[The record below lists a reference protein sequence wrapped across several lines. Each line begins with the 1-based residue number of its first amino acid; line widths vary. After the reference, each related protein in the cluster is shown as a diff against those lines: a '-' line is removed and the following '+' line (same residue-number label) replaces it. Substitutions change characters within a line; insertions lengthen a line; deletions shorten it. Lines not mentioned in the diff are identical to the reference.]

1 MAQIIQNVLQ
11 GSVLCRALAAVGRW
25 LGRQWRDS
33 RIVTAF
39 LSPPGGAEQS
49 TGSIFYKLWK
59 LLHRLLC
66 RIFSALRLDRLL
78 EGSVFRREW
87 FWCTLAAVA
96 APILPTMAVLGL
108 AMLGLVSMA
117 LNFACDREREL
128 VYTPVD
134 RYILLLAAIYV
145 AAVFLSVTVRGS
157 LEGGV
162 LTAFFVGWSLVLL
175 NAVHT
180 KKELDRLVLLLVC
193 AGVAVSLYGCAQYV
207 LGVTGA
213 AAWVDSDMFS
223 SITTRVYATLQNPNV
238 LAEYLLLVI
247 PFAAAGVMTARRW
260 WGRVLYVLAFGVMCV
275 CMLLTMSRGGWLGL
289 LFAGAVFLVLID
301 RRFILLGLVA
311 LAALYF
317 VLPETVI
324 ERFTSIGDLSDGS
337 TSYRLSIWLGT
348 VSMLKDYWLCGV
360 GPGVAAFNMVYPA
373 YSFNSV
379 AAPHA
384 HNLFLQIMCD
394 CGVCGLVVFLIILF
408 LFFRVTCG
416 ALSRETDRVSR
427 YGLIAAI
434 SAMCGF
440 LVQSM
445 TDHSFYNYRVLLLF
459 WIFTAVGLLYARR
472 TGMREGGG
480 AS

>member
-25 LGRQWRDS
+25 LGGQWHNS
-33 RIVTAF
+33 RIITAF
-39 LSPPGGAEQS
+39 LSPTRGAEQS
-49 TGSIFYKLWK
+49 TGSVFYRLWT

-108 AMLGLVSMA
+108 AMMGLVSLV
-117 LNFACDREREL
+117 LNLGCQREREL
-128 VYTPVD
+128 VYTPVN

-145 AAVFLSVTVRGS
+145 AAVFLSVTVSGS
-157 LEGGV
+157 LLGGI
-162 LTAFFVGWSLVLL
+162 LTAFFIGWCLVLL

-180 KKELDRLVLLLVC
+180 RKELDRLVMLLVC
-193 AGVAVSLYGCAQYV
+193 AGTVVSAYGGVQYL
-207 LGVTGA
+207 LGVTGS

-223 SITTRVYATLQNPNV
+223 SITTRVYSTLQNPNV
-238 LAEYLLLVI
+238 LAEYLLLII
-247 PFAAAGVMTARRW
+247 PFAAAGVMTAKRW
-260 WGRVLYVLAFGVMCV
+260 RGRVLYALAFCAMCV
-275 CMLLTMSRGGWLGL
+275 CMILTLSRGGWLGL
-289 LFAGAVFLVLID
+289 LFAGAVFLLLMD
-301 RRFILLGLVA
+301 RRFILLGIVA
-311 LAALYF
+311 LVALYF

-360 GPGVAAFNMVYPA
+360 GPGVTAFNMVYPA
-373 YSFNSV
+373 YSYNSV

-394 CGVCGLVVFLIILF
+394 CGICGLVVFLVILF

-416 ALSRETDRVSR
+416 ALSRETDRTSR
-427 YGLIAAI
+427 YGLIASI

-459 WIFTAVGLLYARR
+459 WIFLAVGLLYARR

-480 AS
+480 AG